1 MFTQSNTGTA
11 AFEAQVGL
19 AASLDPSTL
28 CEFFLQSSSVLQTST
43 IFFWSLQPT
52 CARSAD
58 LLFQER
64 CMCIFSLWMSH
75 LDSPPVHVAE
85 VINVTVQ
92 FFVGLVVFFLIW
104 ELFYWFLSLL
114 YHSRELTEIPYMT
127 EINPLSRAAGQRA
140 GALWPPT
147 LESLLHVISP
157 QQCHRSKGHYV
168 DAIFCGELP
177 AVQNHIGLC
186 FFLAEL
192 QAPLCCTV

>member
-1 MFTQSNTGTA
+1 MW
-11 AFEAQVGL
+11 VL
-19 AASLDPSTL
+19 PSVIFSSSDINN
-28 CEFFLQSSSVLQTST
+28 FFLVPPANLCQISRLALPREVYVY
-43 IFFWSLQPT
+43 FFTL
-52 CARSAD
+52 
-58 LLFQER
+58 
-64 CMCIFSLWMSH
+64 
-75 LDSPPVHVAE
+75 
-85 VINVTVQ
+85 NVTSWQPPCACCRGDKCNCAV
-92 FFVGLVVFFLIW
+92 FCWFGCFFLIW

-127 EINPLSRAAGQRA
+127 EINPLSRAAAQRA
-140 GALWPPT
+140 GALWPPI